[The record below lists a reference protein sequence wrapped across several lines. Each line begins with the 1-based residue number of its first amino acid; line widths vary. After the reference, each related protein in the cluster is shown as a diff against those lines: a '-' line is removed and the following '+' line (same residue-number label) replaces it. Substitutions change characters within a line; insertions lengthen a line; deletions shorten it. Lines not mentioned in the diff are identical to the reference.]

1 VCTHHLEDRSNVC
14 LGALPAYRNSP
25 QKPPFGLYAE
35 KLSGTAFTA
44 PRHENK
50 QSWLYRILPSCAHQN
65 FVPLSISEAPHL
77 WTSKFH
83 QIPNQLRWDPFDEDP
98 SKDFIHGLN
107 MVGGA
112 GEPATKMGL
121 GIYIYAC
128 GKSMGKQAFY
138 NADGDFLIVP
148 ERGTLDIQTE
158 LGHLLV
164 RNNEI
169 VVIPR
174 GIRFRVLLPDGSS
187 RGYILEIYT
196 NHFELP
202 ELGPIGSNGLANAR
216 DFQAPVASFEDDTSE
231 WEIIAKFDRQLHM
244 AKQGHSPFDVV
255 AWHGVQTFENGLT
268 GSCITHTNTI
278 SASSMLSDRHLLTTQ
293 YLTCLIFF

>member
-1 VCTHHLEDRSNVC
+1 MSWSDT
-14 LGALPAYRNSP
+14 LGALHPFRNSP

-50 QSWLYRILPSCAHQN
+50 QTWLYRILPSCAHHN
-65 FVPLSISEAPHL
+65 FAPLSISEAPHL
-77 WTSKFH
+77 WTSQFH

-98 SKDFIHGLN
+98 EKDFIHGLN

-112 GEPATKMGL
+112 GEPATKTGL

-164 RNNEI
+164 RSNEI

-174 GIRFRVLLPDGSS
+174 GIRFRVMLPDGSS

-216 DFQAPVASFEDDTSE
+216 DFQAPVASFEDDQSE
-231 WEIIAKFDRQLHM
+231 WEIVAKFDRQLHM
-244 AKQGHSPFDVV
+244 AKQDHSPFDVV
-255 AWHGVQTFENGLT
+255 AWHGVCFP
-268 GSCITHTNTI
+268 CPI
-278 SASSMLSDRHLLTTQ
+278 STSLYLASWR
-293 YLTCLIFF
+293 LIV

>member
-1 VCTHHLEDRSNVC
+1 
-14 LGALPAYRNSP
+14 
-25 QKPPFGLYAE
+25 
-35 KLSGTAFTA
+35 
-44 PRHENK
+44 
-50 QSWLYRILPSCAHQN
+50 
-65 FVPLSISEAPHL
+65 
-77 WTSKFH
+77 
-83 QIPNQLRWDPFDEDP
+83 
-98 SKDFIHGLN
+98 

-112 GEPATKMGL
+112 GEPATKNGL

-164 RNNEI
+164 RSNEI
-169 VVIPR
+169 AVIPR
-174 GIRFRVLLPDGSS
+174 GIRFRVMLPDGSS

-231 WEIIAKFDRQLHM
+231 WDIIAKFDRQLHL
-244 AKQGHSPFDVV
+244 AKQAHSPFDVV
-255 AWHGVQTFENGLT
+255 AWHGV
-268 GSCITHTNTI
+268 
-278 SASSMLSDRHLLTTQ
+278 
-293 YLTCLIFF
+293 

>member
-1 VCTHHLEDRSNVC
+1 MARLVTL
-14 LGALPAYRNSP
+14 LGALPPYRNSP
-25 QKPPFGLYAE
+25 QKAPFGLYAE

-44 PRHENK
+44 PRHANK
-50 QSWLYRILPSCAHQN
+50 QTWLYRILPSCAHQD
-65 FVPLSISEAPHL
+65 FEPIPLEEAPRL
-77 WTSKFH
+77 STSRFH

-98 SKDFIHGLN
+98 SKDFVHGLN
-107 MVGGA
+107 LVGGA
-112 GEPATKMGL
+112 GEPSLKNGL

-128 GKSMGKQAFY
+128 GKSMGQQAFY

-158 LGHLLV
+158 LGNLLV
-164 RNNEI
+164 RSNEI

-174 GIRFRVLLPDGSS
+174 GIRFRVELPDGSS

-202 ELGPIGSNGLANAR
+202 ELGPIGSNGLANGR

-231 WEIIAKFDRQLHM
+231 WEIIAKFDRCLHV
-244 AKQGHSPFDVV
+244 AKQSHSPFS
-255 AWHGVQTFENGLT
+255 Q
-268 GSCITHTNTI
+268 
-278 SASSMLSDRHLLTTQ
+278 RHL
-293 YLTCLIFF
+293 